1 MKKLLDIEEVLGNLS
16 NIKDRGEEIIYL
28 HQIHQDYEQLNEFEK
43 NKISENLKQKTAFL
57 RQQVNDVLGE
67 N

>member
-16 NIKDRGEEIIYL
+16 NIKDKGEEIIYL

-43 NKISENLKQKTAFL
+43 KQISENLKQKTAFL
-57 RQQVNDVLGE
+57 RQQVNDILAKS
-67 N
+67 

>member
-1 MKKLLDIEEVLGNLS
+1 MKKLLDIENVLENLS

-43 NKISENLKQKTAFL
+43 QKIAENLKQKTAFL
-57 RQQVNDVLGE
+57 RQQVNDILAK
-67 N
+67 